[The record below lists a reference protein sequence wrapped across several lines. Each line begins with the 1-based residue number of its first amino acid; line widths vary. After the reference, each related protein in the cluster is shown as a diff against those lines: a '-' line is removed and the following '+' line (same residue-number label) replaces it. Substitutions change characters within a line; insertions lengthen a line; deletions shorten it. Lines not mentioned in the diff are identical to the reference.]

1 MTKNRKCRLKREF
14 VPWRFKRHRSSFNLS
29 NVGEFSGLE
38 SERTI
43 SKVAFTYSTLHALS
57 LTETVSCR
65 NRATTAKK
73 YTKKRDARAKLSFC
87 HNKPIAFLPL
97 LLPSPSSLLKLR
109 IVVIKRFFY
118 HGNVT
123 SYFSPLYKCRALEF
137 YKLKSNVISS
147 VVGRKLMSWQHCLT

>member
-1 MTKNRKCRLKREF
+1 M
-14 VPWRFKRHRSSFNLS
+14 
-29 NVGEFSGLE
+29 E

-43 SKVAFTYSTLHALS
+43 SKKKLGVAFTYSTLHALS

-73 YTKKRDARAKLSFC
+73 CTKKRGARAKLSFC
-87 HNKPIAFLPL
+87 HNKPIAFLPFS
-97 LLPSPSSLLKLR
+97 LPSPSSLLKLP

-147 VVGRKLMSWQHCLT
+147 VVGRKLMSWQHCLTWPNRILRFVSIYKTKQ